1 MNWETYSNN
10 FQKAATADGL
20 SSKNIERCLNYANV
34 LFEKKLPVIFDRTH
48 LSYLVGYRLKYL
60 QGAAY
65 SSEHFYR
72 TFEIPKK
79 SGDTRTIAEPLPSLK
94 EIQEWILHEI
104 LEYCPVSP
112 FAKAYVRGRSIKENA
127 RFHVGQKL
135 VLTIDIKD
143 FFGSINTSRVTR
155 LFRNLGYSK
164 SVSEMLAQLCTLDN
178 SLPQGAPS
186 SPAISNICMYQTDC
200 KIGQI
205 SQYMN
210 IRYTRYSDD
219 MTFSGEFESGKVI
232 GYVKALLEE
241 EGLAINHLKTR
252 TRQQHQ
258 QQEVT
263 GVVVNSRLKAPRK
276 MRRQLRQAVYYLEK
290 YGLANHLQ
298 FIGEDRANYISHL
311 LGIANFILFIDP
323 KDSETKQYSEI
334 LKSYLPSKY

>member
-10 FQKAATADGL
+10 FRKAAIANGL
-20 SSKNIERCLNYANV
+20 PSKSTERYLNYAQA
-34 LFEKKLPVIFDRTH
+34 LFEKKLPVIFDSKH
-48 LSYLVGYRLKYL
+48 LSLLVGYRLNYL

-65 SSEHFYR
+65 SSKHFYR
-72 TFEIPKK
+72 IFTVPKK
-79 SGDTRTIAEPLPSLK
+79 SGGKRTIAEPLPSLK
-94 EIQEWILHEI
+94 EIQSWILREI
-104 LEYCPVSP
+104 LEYCPVSR
-112 FAKAYVRGRSIKENA
+112 FAKAYVHGRSIKENA
-127 RFHVGQKL
+127 RFHVKQEM
-135 VLTIDIKD
+135 VLTIDIQD

-155 LFRNLGYSK
+155 IFRNLGYSK

-186 SPAISNICMYQTDC
+186 SPAISNICMFQTDC
-200 KIGQI
+200 KIGQFA
-205 SQYMN
+205 QYMN

-219 MTFSGEFESGKVI
+219 MTFSGEFEPGRIIRVVS
-232 GYVKALLEE
+232 ALLAE
-241 EGLAINHLKTR
+241 EGFTINPHKTR

-263 GVVVNSRLKAPRK
+263 GVVVNSHMKAPRK

-298 FIGEDRANYISHL
+298 FIGEDRASYIPHL

-323 KDSETKQYSEI
+323 KDTETKRYSEI